1 MSWIPLSSGV
11 IKSSLWAEEDWVI
24 KIFLTM
30 LADKGPGDIYT
41 GTAYAL
47 AHDARKTEAQVMEA
61 WKILSGPDR
70 LRREKQI
77 DGGAR
82 IRKVEGGWLII
93 NAAEYRKR
101 MSEELKRYRNAKAQ
115 KVWRQKQAAVKNGGA
130 PLPGEVAAVRHGVT
144 VHEHQDLPEEDPN
157 VRAKAEA
164 EEADATR
171 DSGERGDGPP
181 DDEPGPEQEEV
192 FEP

>member
-1 MSWIPLSSGV
+1 MSWIPLTSGV

-41 GTAYAL
+41 GTAFAL
-47 AHDARKTEAQVMEA
+47 AHDSRKTEEEVLSA

-70 LRREKQI
+70 LRQEEQA

-82 IRKVEGGWLII
+82 IRRVEGGWLII

-115 KVWRQKQAAVKNGGA
+115 AAWRAKQAQIKAGK
-130 PLPGEVAAVRHGVT
+130 PLPGESQFVKTGVMP
-144 VHEHQDLPEEDPN
+144 HEYQGSVE
-157 VRAKAEA
+157 
-164 EEADATR
+164 
-171 DSGERGDGPP
+171 
-181 DDEPGPEQEEV
+181 
-192 FEP
+192 

>member
-30 LADKGPGDIYT
+30 LAGKGPGDIYT
-41 GTAYAL
+41 DSAYAL
-47 AHDARKTEAQVMEA
+47 AHDSRKTEEQVLKALE
-61 WKILSGPDR
+61 ILQGPDR
-70 LRREKQI
+70 LRREQQK

-115 KVWRQKQAAVKNGGA
+115 KAWRDKQASVKRKPISAKNYAPPSYEAADGRGDFNKSDSILGESLPASAGITKSAGVDDDEQPGFA
-130 PLPGEVAAVRHGVT
+130 PLE
-144 VHEHQDLPEEDPN
+144 
-157 VRAKAEA
+157 
-164 EEADATR
+164 
-171 DSGERGDGPP
+171 
-181 DDEPGPEQEEV
+181 
-192 FEP
+192 

>member
-1 MSWIPLSSGV
+1 MSWIPLTSGV

-41 GTAYAL
+41 GTAFAL
-47 AHDARKTEAQVMEA
+47 AHDSRKTEEEVLSA

-70 LRREKQI
+70 LRQEDQA

-82 IRKVEGGWLII
+82 IRRVEGGWLII

-115 KVWRQKQAAVKNGGA
+115 AAWRAKQAQLKSSK
-130 PLPGEVAAVRHGVT
+130 PLPGEAQFVKTGEMP
-144 VHEHQDLPEEDPN
+144 HEYQGSVE
-157 VRAKAEA
+157 
-164 EEADATR
+164 
-171 DSGERGDGPP
+171 
-181 DDEPGPEQEEV
+181 
-192 FEP
+192 